1 MARDPYDILGVTRS
15 ASAAEIKK
23 AYRKLAKKY
32 HPDTS
37 SDPKAKERFSE
48 ATAAYD
54 LLSDTDKRG
63 KFDRGEI
70 DADGNP
76 RFHGFEGFGPGGMHG
91 GMHGGVHEGP
101 GGMRWTYTTS
111 GDPRAGAGGI
121 DPEDLLQGI
130 FGGLGGGFGGTRT
143 RSRSAGARGED
154 VALAVSIDLADAA
167 RGATRRVR
175 LPNGKEVDVRI
186 PAGIETGKQ
195 IRLRGQ
201 GMPGEFGGPDGDAIV
216 TVTVNK
222 HPLFKVDGHDL
233 RHELP
238 VTLYEAVLGSTVRA
252 PTLDGQVE
260 LRIPPNSSGG
270 RTLRLKGKGLPK
282 PGHGH
287 GDLYVTLRIVLPENP
302 DPDLEALMAKWR
314 EGKPYTPRG

>member
-1 MARDPYDILGVTRS
+1 MARDPYDVLGVSRS

-37 SDPKAKERFSE
+37 REPRAKERFSE

-54 LLSDTDKRG
+54 LLSDADKRG

-76 RFHGFEGFGPGGMHG
+76 RFHGFEGFGPGGMR
-91 GMHGGVHEGP
+91 GGVHEGP

-111 GDPRAGAGGI
+111 SDPRAGGGF

-130 FGGLGGGFGGTRT
+130 FGGLGGGFGTRT
-143 RSRSAGARGED
+143 RSRSAGVRGED
-154 VALAVSIDLADAA
+154 VALALSIDLAEAA
-167 RGATRRVR
+167 RGAVKRVR
-175 LPNGKEVDVRI
+175 LPTGKEVDVRI
-186 PAGIETGKQ
+186 PAGIESGKQ

-201 GMPGEFGGPDGDAIV
+201 GMPGEFGGPDGDAII

-222 HPLFKVDGHDL
+222 HPLFKVDGYDL

-238 VTLYEAVLGSTVRA
+238 VTLYEAVLGATVRV

-260 LRIPPNSSGG
+260 LKIPPNSSGG
-270 RTLRLKGKGLPK
+270 RTLRLKGKGLPR

-287 GDLYVTLRIVLPENP
+287 GDLYVTLRIVLPEKP
-302 DPDLEALMAKWR
+302 DPELESLMVKWR
-314 EGKPYTPRG
+314 ETRPYTPRD